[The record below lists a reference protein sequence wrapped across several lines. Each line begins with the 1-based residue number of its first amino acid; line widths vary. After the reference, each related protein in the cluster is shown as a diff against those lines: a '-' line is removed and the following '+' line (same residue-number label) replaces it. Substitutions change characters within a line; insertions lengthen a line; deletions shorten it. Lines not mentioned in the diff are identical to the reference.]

1 MPLYIVIDGDMQ
13 MNKERVRISLDVSKE
28 LGEKIKEQAEKHD
41 MTVNAFIRIAL
52 KEYLK
57 EVAE

>member
-1 MPLYIVIDGDMQ
+1 
-13 MNKERVRISLDVSKE
+13 MNKDRIRINLDVSKE